1 MGVHVHQRFSRAGD
15 DQWRSVLA
23 GKGEKPNT
31 FFELGFVTARVVV
44 EIITEVERPIAVESA
59 RVFLFAK
66 RQWKKS

>member
-1 MGVHVHQRFSRAGD
+1 VGVHVHQRFSRAGD

-31 FFELGFVTARVVV
+31 FFELGFVTARV
-44 EIITEVERPIAVESA
+44 EIITFVERPIAVESA